1 MRSSVDTPHPSNAT
15 HMKVI
20 PSLVTALSGQGITD
34 IVCGKAFSVAL
45 TDG

>member
-1 MRSSVDTPHPSNAT
+1 VQ
-15 HMKVI
+15 VI

-45 TDG
+45 TDGVTFPSLAWAF